1 MAQSSFPFENV
12 DTTETQFSQM
22 FRTLNAGVNGTPAG
36 TELKV
41 SAGTGLQ
48 VSVAAGQAMV
58 RGHYYISTAAE
69 LLTIGTA
76 NASNPRIDSV
86 VLRLDPVANSIVLA
100 VVAGTAAASPVAPTL
115 TQTDAGVFE
124 YLLGTVLVPAGSGT
138 LSTITDTRTFMGSR
152 LGIWATATRPVSPYV
167 GQAGF
172 NSTLG
177 IPEWWNGSLWRAF
190 VTAQE
195 VADQSPR
202 GNAIING
209 DFGINQRNVTSTN
222 NTNGGFVHDR
232 WRCWGSPTGGA
243 NVYSTQAFTPGAA
256 PVAGYEGANYARLV
270 TSGQSASTDYMQLA
284 QAIEDV
290 RTFAGQTIT
299 VSFWAK
305 AASGTPQVALEMSQ
319 YFGSGGSPSSQVLT
333 YGGKVTLSTVWARYS
348 LTVAMPSISGKTLGS
363 NANDSV
369 GVGFWVSAGSNF
381 NARSGSIGIQNNT
394 FDFWG
399 VQAEVGS
406 VASPFRTSTGTKQ
419 GELAACQRYYIRY
432 TGDGTFFTGMVPFSN
447 SGALM
452 SIHFPVIMR
461 AKPST
466 TLEWNGVLADYG
478 VANHNYYNASALTV
492 DNAEVNRVVVRVDT
506 NANYTVGQ
514 VYQLAFYGQTSYLG
528 FSAEL

>member
-209 DFGINQRNVTSTN
+209 DFGINQRNFTSTS
-222 NTNGGFVHDR
+222 TPGQFGFDRWILGSNGGTV
-232 WRCWGSPTGGA
+232 T
-243 NVYSTQAFTPGAA
+243 YSAQSFTVGVA
-256 PVAGYEGANYARLV
+256 PVSGYEATNFARLAV
-270 TSGQSASTDYMQLA
+270 SGHSSAGHYAQLV
-284 QAIEDV
+284 QRIEDV
-290 RTFAGQTIT
+290 RTFAGQTAT

-305 AASGTPQVALEMSQ
+305 AASGTPKVLPSLYQS
-319 YFGSGGSPSSQVLT
+319 FGSGGSAGVANEGAT
-333 YGGKVTLSTVWARYS
+333 VTLSTSWARYS
-348 LTVAMPSISGKTLGS
+348 VTIPVASISGKNVGAGS
-363 NANDSV
+363 YLQTALLVSGEGSAV
-369 GVGFWVSAGSNF
+369 GV
-381 NARSGSIGIQNNT
+381 QNNT

-399 VQAEVGS
+399 VQVEAGS
-406 VASPFRTSTGTKQ
+406 VASPFKTATGTKQ
-419 GELAACQRYYIRY
+419 GELAACQRYYFRIWADVAYGGFGIGVSANTTQSSIQVKLPVQMRNTPSSTLDW
-432 TGDGTFFTGMVPFSN
+432 TGTASN
-447 SGALM
+447 YSVTRPGVAGYAATSL
-452 SIHFPVIMR
+452 SI
-461 AKPST
+461 ST
-466 TLEWNGVLADYG
+466 TNTNNSIATLLVNSATLPAAGAPVTLEANN
-478 VANHNYYNASALTV
+478 VAGA
-492 DNAEVNRVVVRVDT
+492 
-506 NANYTVGQ
+506 
-514 VYQLAFYGQTSYLG
+514 YLG